1 MPRLNLKHLRYF
13 WAVAR
18 EGSVVGAAE
27 LLHVTPQ
34 TISGQL
40 RLLEEQ
46 FGSALF
52 QRAGRGLAL
61 TDTGR
66 AVFGYA
72 DEMFRLGAE
81 LEQLLGGRHPAGD
94 RTLAVGVAMVLPKL
108 LVYRLLEPAL
118 RLPQRV
124 RLVCREAPLVDL
136 LADLSVHKLDLV
148 LTDSPLSPALNI
160 RAYSHQLGESGLSFA
175 AAPALAAACRT
186 DFPRSLDGAPFLM
199 PTAQSSLRRALEQ
212 WFERESIRPEVVAE
226 VDDRALM
233 KIFGEAGSGVFTV
246 PTAVEADVRD
256 KYAVEVIGRTEAVKE
271 RYYAI
276 SAERRLKHPAVL
288 AITDVARSLMPA

>member
-1 MPRLNLKHLRYF
+1 MPQLNLKHLRYF

-18 EGSVVGAAE
+18 EGSIVGAAE

-46 FGSALF
+46 VGSALF
-52 QRAGRGLAL
+52 RRAGRGLVL
-61 TDTGR
+61 TETGR
-66 AVFGYA
+66 LVLGYA
-72 DEMFRLGAE
+72 DEMFRLGSE
-81 LEQLLGGRHPAGD
+81 LEQVLGGRHPAGD

-118 RLPQRV
+118 RLSEPV

-160 RAYSHQLGESGLSFA
+160 RAYSHQLGESGLSFVA
-175 AAPALAAACRT
+175 TPALAESCRAG
-186 DFPRSLDGAPFLM
+186 FPQSLDGAPFLM
-199 PTAQSSLRRALEQ
+199 PTPQSTLRRALEQ
-212 WFERESIRPEVVAE
+212 WFEREGLRPNVVAE
-226 VDDRALM
+226 IDDRALM
-233 KIFGEAGSGVFTV
+233 KTFGEAGSGVFTV
-246 PTAVEADVRD
+246 PTAVEDDVLS
-256 KYAVEVIGRTEAVKE
+256 KYAVEVIDRTEAVKE

-288 AITDVARSLMPA
+288 AITDAARSLMPG

>member
-1 MPRLNLKHLRYF
+1 MPQLNLKHLRYF

-18 EGSVVGAAE
+18 EGSIVGAAE

-46 FGSALF
+46 VGSALF
-52 QRAGRGLAL
+52 RRAGRGLVL
-61 TDTGR
+61 TGTGR
-66 AVFGYA
+66 LVLGYA
-72 DEMFRLGAE
+72 DEIFRLGSE
-81 LEQLLGGRHPAGD
+81 LEQVLGGRHPAGD

-118 RLPQRV
+118 KLPETV
-124 RLVCREAPLVDL
+124 RLVCREASLVDL

-148 LTDSPLSPALNI
+148 LADSPLSPALNI
-160 RAYSHQLGESGLSFA
+160 RAYSHHLGESGLSFV
-175 AAPALAAACRT
+175 AAPELAAACRGG
-186 DFPRSLDGAPFLM
+186 FPRSLDGVPFLM
-199 PTAQSSLRRALEQ
+199 PTAQSMLRRALEH
-212 WFERESIRPEVVAE
+212 WFERENLRPKVVAE
-226 VDDRALM
+226 IEDRALM
-233 KIFGEAGSGVFTV
+233 KTFGEAGNGVFTV
-246 PTAVEADVRD
+246 PTAVEDDVLS
-256 KYAVEVIGRTEAVKE
+256 KYAVEVIARTEAVTE

-288 AITDVARSLMPA
+288 AITNAARSLMPG

>member
-1 MPRLNLKHLRYF
+1 MPQLNLKHLRYF

-18 EGSVVGAAE
+18 EGSIVGAAE

-46 FGSALF
+46 VGSALF
-52 QRAGRGLAL
+52 RRAGRGLAL
-61 TDTGR
+61 TETGR
-66 AVFGYA
+66 LVLGYA
-72 DEMFRLGAE
+72 DEMFRLGSE
-81 LEQLLGGRHPAGD
+81 LEQVLGGRHPAGD

-118 RLPQRV
+118 RLSDPV

-160 RAYSHQLGESGLSFA
+160 RAYSHQLGESGLSFVA
-175 AAPALAAACRT
+175 TPALAAGCREG
-186 DFPRSLDGAPFLM
+186 FPHSLDRVPFLM
-199 PTAQSSLRRALEQ
+199 PTPQSTLRRALEQ
-212 WFERESIRPEVVAE
+212 WFEREGLRPNVVAE
-226 VDDRALM
+226 FDDRALM
-233 KIFGEAGSGVFTV
+233 KTFGEAGSGVFTV
-246 PTAVEADVRD
+246 PTAVEDDVLS
-256 KYAVEVIGRTEAVKE
+256 KYAVAVIGRTDAVKE

-288 AITDVARSLMPA
+288 AITDAARSLMPA

>member
-1 MPRLNLKHLRYF
+1 MPQLNLKHLRYF

-18 EGSVVGAAE
+18 EGSIAGAAE

-46 FGSALF
+46 VGSALF
-52 QRAGRGLAL
+52 RRAGRGLAL
-61 TDTGR
+61 TETGR
-66 AVFGYA
+66 LVLGYA
-72 DEMFRLGAE
+72 DEMFRLGSE
-81 LEQLLGGRHPAGD
+81 LEQVLGGRHPAGD

-118 RLPQRV
+118 RLSEPA

-160 RAYSHQLGESGLSFA
+160 RAYSHQLGESGLSFVA
-175 AAPALAAACRT
+175 TPALAAACREG
-186 DFPRSLDGAPFLM
+186 FPQSLDRVPFLM
-199 PTAQSSLRRALEQ
+199 PTPQSTLRRALEQ
-212 WFERESIRPEVVAE
+212 WFEREGLRPNVVAE

-233 KIFGEAGSGVFTV
+233 KTFGEAGIGVFTV
-246 PTAVEADVRD
+246 PTAVEDDVLS
-256 KYAVEVIGRTEAVKE
+256 KYAVAVIGRTDAVKE

-288 AITDVARSLMPA
+288 AITDAARSLMPA